1 MQSDVEIQGSAQE
14 PLVLA
19 FLSELVTDTR
29 SAGLLCALCSV
40 RSSLCAILCALC
52 VFSLLFALRVLFLLL
67 FFSASLYG
75 ILFHSLPFSSILFS
89 AWHGR
94 HWVCLRMRVLVHD
107 IYVCCVF
114 SSSMYVLTHV
124 NPHASHVF
132 IHTNTSTY
140 LHIYIHTCMHT
151 YMHAY
156 IHACMHTYIHTYIH
170 TCIQ

>member
-29 SAGLLCALCSV
+29 SAGLRCALCSV

-75 ILFHSLPFSSILFS
+75 ILFHSLPFSSIRFHSLLGMARAALGMF
-89 AWHGR
+89 A
-94 HWVCLRMRVLVHD
+94 
-107 IYVCCVF
+107 
-114 SSSMYVLTHV
+114 
-124 NPHASHVF
+124 
-132 IHTNTSTY
+132 
-140 LHIYIHTCMHT
+140 
-151 YMHAY
+151 
-156 IHACMHTYIHTYIH
+156 HACA
-170 TCIQ
+170 CA